1 MLHTIHKIFVFIYI
15 YCLYIY
21 IYTKCLYI
29 YISYIVFLC
38 AFGRVLTHGTWKTML
53 HSASTDGEV
62 SRAAICEAESAA
74 GDSPLPGPKGRIS
87 CENNPCIGRRLI
99 AAALL
104 TANDIYSIVAR
115 IFKIRELRY

>member
-1 MLHTIHKIFVFIYI
+1 
-15 YCLYIY
+15 
-21 IYTKCLYI
+21 
-29 YISYIVFLC
+29 
-38 AFGRVLTHGTWKTML
+38 ML